1 MGKLFNF
8 ISKKIERMD
17 KLKSKRKKKGK
28 RRLIEVLDYI
38 LCSPYK

>member
-17 KLKSKRKKKGK
+17 KLKSKRKK
-28 RRLIEVLDYI
+28 RANVD
-38 LCSPYK
+38 